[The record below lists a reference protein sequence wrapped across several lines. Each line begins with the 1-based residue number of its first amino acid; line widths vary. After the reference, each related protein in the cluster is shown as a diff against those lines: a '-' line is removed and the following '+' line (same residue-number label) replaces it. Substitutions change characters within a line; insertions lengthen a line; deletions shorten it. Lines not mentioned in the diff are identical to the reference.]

1 MKLSDKHDE
10 AIIDETWDK
19 RDDGNWI
26 TREIPAAKEIIGVFV
41 NTTFE
46 SDRIKKIG
54 FLVWTPNP
62 QAK

>member
-1 MKLSDKHDE
+1 MKFSDEHDQ

-62 QAK
+62 